1 MSHTTN
7 ICPADQ
13 AVPKLAERWS
23 QAEVNFLASLISRP
37 PESIDRRADRVIF
50 VRETTEVLAVYQWA
64 SERNRLIFNAIAR
77 FAERSEFPTAEA
89 IQADLSRTGAV
100 EAADFVHAIRFNFP
114 GDSAMEHW
122 FNQAMELGRTAALYS
137 AADRVKLAI
146 DSGQTVSDAA
156 PLIADVVA
164 AAEPVEPS
172 PTILDIAVNAIDQL
186 SDPEPMAEP
195 VITGGLR
202 RGEIGL
208 WTGATKTA
216 KSWSILH
223 WHCAIAAGVPCFG
236 YGCRRGNGLLID
248 GELARPTIF
257 HRLRKVADQYEG
269 IDLSGLK
276 IVPLRENPVDIDG
289 LLRLLRDVQP
299 GQFDFITIDPIFKLL
314 PADADENN
322 NAFIASFFTKLI
334 VAATRLDC
342 SILCVHHQSK
352 GNQAGKSVADLGSG
366 AGAQSRAVD
375 WHCGLREHAEAG
387 CVSLHTICRS
397 FPPTDPS
404 VWDLK
409 PPTMAQRFELDPD
422 DLKSPKPRKSKTA
435 EPKPEKA
442 PKPNWE
448 TISKVAGEDPRDAA
462 YFAAELNL
470 GERKAVEL
478 LRQSVAKQRL
488 YLWPRQGRKEPNRWA
503 TIPAPLIKRE

>member
-1 MSHTTN
+1 MSLPN
-7 ICPADQ
+7 NSGGANLALAARLAD
-13 AVPKLAERWS
+13 AE
-23 QAEVNFLASLISRP
+23 N
-37 PESIDRRADRVIF
+37 
-50 VRETTEVLAVYQWA
+50 
-64 SERNRLIFNAIAR
+64 NAILSVVSR
-77 FAERSEFPTAEA
+77 VDSTPRGRERRVN
-89 IQADLSRTGAV
+89 I
-100 EAADFVHAIRFNFP
+100 AADFVARLSQYRWGGQRNTDIYGAITRLATAGTMPLAGLVESELRRCSN
-114 GDSAMEHW
+114 GEAADWIRDHSAG
-122 FNQAMELGRTAALYS
+122 FFSDAQAEYWVKQALELGRTATIYSGAARVQDALD
-137 AADRVKLAI
+137 AN
-146 DSGQTVSDAA
+146 QTITDVA
-156 PLIADVVA
+156 PIIAELNA

-172 PTILDIAVNAIDQL
+172 PTILDIAVNATDQL

-195 VITGGLR
+195 VIDSGLR
-202 RGEIGL
+202 RGEVGL

-257 HRLRKVADQYEG
+257 HRLRKVADQYDG

-276 IVPLRENPVDIDG
+276 IVPLRENPMDIDG

-334 VAATRLDC
+334 VAATRMDC
-342 SILCVHHQSK
+342 AILCVHHQSK

-404 VWDLK
+404 VWELK
-409 PPTMAQRFELDPD
+409 PPAMAQRLDLDAD
-422 DLKSPKPRKSKTA
+422 DLKVPKPRRKA
-435 EPKPEKA
+435 AMEPKPERPAKA
-442 PKPNWE
+442 NWE
-448 TISKVAGEDPRDAA
+448 TIAKLGREEPHEAA
-462 YFAAELNL
+462 HFAAETGLS
-470 GERKAVEL
+470 EKKTREL
-478 LRQSVAKQRL
+478 LSQAVAKKRL
-488 YLWPRQGRKEPNRWA
+488 YLWRDSARHEPDKWA
-503 TIPAPLIKRE
+503 SVPSRMVG

>member
-1 MSHTTN
+1 MILSN
-7 ICPADQ
+7 NSGGANPPLA
-13 AVPKLAERWS
+13 ARLAE
-23 QAEVNFLASLISRP
+23 AEQKAILSVVSHVDSTPRGRERRVNI
-37 PESIDRRADRVIF
+37 
-50 VRETTEVLAVYQWA
+50 
-64 SERNRLIFNAIAR
+64 
-77 FAERSEFPTAEA
+77 
-89 IQADLSRTGAV
+89 
-100 EAADFVHAIRFNFP
+100 AADFVARLSQYRWGGQRNTDIYGAISRLATAGTMPLAGLVESELRRCKNAEAA
-114 GDSAMEHW
+114 DWIREHSAGL
-122 FNQAMELGRTAALYS
+122 FSDAQAEYWIGQVLELGRTAAIYS
-137 AADRVKLAI
+137 GAARVQGALDANQTITDVAPIIAEINAAAD
-146 DSGQTVSDAA
+146 
-156 PLIADVVA
+156 
-164 AAEPVEPS
+164 PVEPS
-172 PTILDIAVNAIDQL
+172 PTIFDIAVNATDQL

-195 VITGGLR
+195 VIDGGLR
-202 RGEIGL
+202 RGEVGL

-257 HRLRKVADQYEG
+257 HRLRKVADQYDG

-276 IVPLRENPVDIDG
+276 IVPLREKPMDIDG

-334 VAATRLDC
+334 VAATRMDC
-342 SILCVHHQSK
+342 AILCVHHQSK

-409 PPTMAQRFELDPD
+409 PPAMAQRFELDAE
-422 DLKSPKPRKSKTA
+422 DLKQPKARKAKTA

-442 PKPNWE
+442 ARPNWE
-448 TISKVAGEDPRDAA
+448 TAAKFAGDDPRDVA
-462 YFAAELNL
+462 YFAAELNI
-470 GERKAVEL
+470 GERRSVEL
-478 LRQSVAKQRL
+478 LRQAVAKRRL
-488 YLWPRQGRKEPNRWA
+488 YLWPRQGRKTHDRWA
-503 TIPAPLIKRE
+503 TIPAPLTERE

>member
-1 MSHTTN
+1 MILSDN
-7 ICPADQ
+7 SDVANPPLA
-13 AVPKLAERWS
+13 KRLAE
-23 QAEVNFLASLISRP
+23 AEQNAIL
-37 PESIDRRADRVIF
+37 SIVSNIGSAHNARDRRM
-50 VRETTEVLAVYQWA
+50 
-64 SERNRLIFNAIAR
+64 
-77 FAERSEFPTAEA
+77 
-89 IQADLSRTGAV
+89 DLV
-100 EAADFVHAIRFNFP
+100 ADFVARLGEYKWATQRNADIYGAVTRLATAGTMPLAGPVESELRRCGNAEGADWIREHGRDFP
-114 GDSAMEHW
+114 SDG
-122 FNQAMELGRTAALYS
+122 QAEYWIGQTSELGKAAVAYS
-137 AADRVKLAI
+137 AGNRLLLAI
-146 DSGQTVSDAA
+146 DAGRSILDAA
-156 PLIADVVA
+156 PIIAEINA
-164 AAEPVEPS
+164 AAEPMEPP

-195 VITGGLR
+195 VIDGGLR
-202 RGEIGL
+202 RGEVGL